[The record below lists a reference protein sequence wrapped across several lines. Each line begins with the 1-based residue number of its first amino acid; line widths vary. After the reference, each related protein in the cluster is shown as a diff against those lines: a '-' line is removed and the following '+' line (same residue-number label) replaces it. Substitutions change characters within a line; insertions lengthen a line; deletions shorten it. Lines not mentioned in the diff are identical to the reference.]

1 MSDFPFSQKYYNNS
15 MSGKYTSNDYR
26 SMSMN
31 SEHSAGQA
39 AIANHNSQVESNVKA
54 DNSSS
59 DDSEE

>member
-1 MSDFPFSQKYYNNS
+1 